1 MPLKY
6 GRKRYARKSSTK
18 RSKRVVK
25 KRSVRKATA
34 QGLDLVHKSFKM
46 TSALTPGQGVSV
58 SNYIRSFVSLAPGAT
73 AGTLSWSTNPE
84 VRMFRSMYDRFRINS
99 VSIKIIPRANVQ
111 LAIGVGGSSQ
121 NNSQGVY
128 YVAMDRDSA
137 VGGAVNQIRRLKS
150 CKVKSQ
156 LKGYKGTYKIKYPKG
171 VTWDTLSDMDNGT
184 LRPGIIDQMTA
195 LGIYGGITIYG
206 ENFPENADR
215 LLNNIWADMELSYN
229 MTFYSYSPRDIQY
242 DPETDTVT
250 IRQTD
255 TVEGEPVQPLVF
267 TGDPSVT
274 GAFNLESGEGIPM
287 GTVLVKEI

>member
-1 MPLKY
+1 
-6 GRKRYARKSSTK
+6 
-18 RSKRVVK
+18 
-25 KRSVRKATA
+25 
-34 QGLDLVHKSFKM
+34 M
-46 TSALTPGQGVSV
+46 TTALTPGQGGTV

-99 VSIKIIPRANVQ
+99 VTAKIIPRANVQ

-137 VGGAVNQIRRLKS
+137 IGGAVNQIKRLKS
-150 CKVKSQ
+150 VKVHSQ
-156 LKGYKGTYKIKYPKG
+156 LKGCSATYKVKYPKG

-184 LRPGIIDQMTA
+184 IRPGIIDQMTT

-206 ENFPENADR
+206 ENFPENDGR

-250 IRQTD
+250 IRQSD
-255 TVEGEPVQPLVF
+255 TVEFDPVQPLVF
-267 TGDPSVT
+267 VGDPSVE
-274 GAFNLESGEGIPM
+274 GAFNLDADREGPPL
-287 GTVLVKEI
+287 GTAPVVET